1 MKAKKDRV
9 YKEAPTLPSLI
20 PPWLAAILSAV
31 IPGLGQALGRA
42 LKRGIIIFTSFA
54 TLVGLLIWRFQVAA
68 PRDTGVVNIVL
79 KAFRLQPV
87 FIVIAVFFALMYI
100 WNIVDAYQIAKS
112 AGKPEKRKPVLV
124 FALILIVFFLIG
136 WQIGKIDLYG
146 FFTEFDDSFPILQQ
160 VLWPWEKAISY
171 PTEEVIGTAEL
182 GFPCTDAPPPQSEPR
197 EDKPYLIADPTCG
210 TPTMEEVGKNPETGD
225 WERMV
230 TPGTVITVEGFN
242 FDPAQE
248 VEIWWRDSAGR
259 FYIHRDLETDTNLKV
274 MPDED
279 GYFEVDLV
287 WPFPIGDTIRTNVD
301 GVAEWQLQGKQIS
314 RIGTWEI
321 SEELELAFVLMIE
334 TIFIGMMATFFGVI
348 LSVPVSFLAAR
359 NLMSASPFTLGI
371 YYFVRF
377 ILNVIRSIEPLI
389 WAILAIIIVGLG
401 PFAGILALTVH
412 SIAALGKLYSEA
424 IESIDPGP
432 IEAVQATGANWFQ
445 IVMFGVVPQIIPP
458 FVSFTI
464 YRWDINI
471 RMSTII
477 GIVGGGGIGYILV
490 QWIRNW
496 KYQEAGIAVWFIA
509 ITVAVL
515 DYVSAE
521 IRERFV

>member
-1 MKAKKDRV
+1 MKAKKQKI
-9 YKEAPTLPSLI
+9 YKEEPSLPSLVQ
-20 PPWLAAILSAV
+20 PWLAAVFSAI

-42 LKRGIIIFTSFA
+42 IKRGIIIFASFA
-54 TLVGLLIWRFQVAA
+54 SLFGMLIWRFQIAA
-68 PRDTGVVNIVL
+68 PRDTGIKDIVL
-79 KAFRLQPV
+79 KAFKLQPI
-87 FIVIAVFFALMYI
+87 FIVIAIFFILTYI
-100 WNIVDAYQIAKS
+100 WNIVDAYQVAKA
-112 AGKPEKRKPVLV
+112 AGKPDKRKPFLV
-124 FALILIVFFLIG
+124 FFLIIFVFFLIG

-146 FFTEFDDSFPILQQ
+146 FFSQLDDSFPILKQ
-160 VLWPWEKAISY
+160 VIWPWEKAISY
-171 PTEEVIGTAEL
+171 PTIEVIGKAEI
-182 GFPCTDAPPPQSEPR
+182 FSPCTDNPPPQSEPR
-197 EDKPYLIADPTCG
+197 EDKPYLIVDPTCG
-210 TPTMEEVGKNPETGD
+210 DPTMEEVGKNPVTGD

-230 TPGTVITVEGFN
+230 TPGTEIHLEGFN
-242 FDPAQE
+242 YDPDRE

-259 FYIHRDLETDTNLKV
+259 FYIHRDLESSSNLKV
-274 MPDED
+274 TPDEN
-279 GYFEVDLV
+279 GYFEVDVV
-287 WPFPIGDTIRTNVD
+287 WPFPIGGEMRTNVD
-301 GVAEWQLQGKQIS
+301 GVAEWELQAKQIS
-314 RIGTWEI
+314 RIGTWEF
-321 SEELELAFVLMIE
+321 SEELELALVLMIE

-359 NLMSASPFTLGI
+359 NLMNASAFTLGI
-371 YYFVRF
+371 YYATRF

-496 KYQEAGIAVWFIA
+496 KYQEAGIAVWLIA

>member
-1 MKAKKDRV
+1 
-9 YKEAPTLPSLI
+9 
-20 PPWLAAILSAV
+20 
-31 IPGLGQALGRA
+31 
-42 LKRGIIIFTSFA
+42 
-54 TLVGLLIWRFQVAA
+54 
-68 PRDTGVVNIVL
+68 
-79 KAFRLQPV
+79 
-87 FIVIAVFFALMYI
+87 
-100 WNIVDAYQIAKS
+100 
-112 AGKPEKRKPVLV
+112 
-124 FALILIVFFLIG
+124 
-136 WQIGKIDLYG
+136 
-146 FFTEFDDSFPILQQ
+146 
-160 VLWPWEKAISY
+160 
-171 PTEEVIGTAEL
+171 
-182 GFPCTDAPPPQSEPR
+182 
-197 EDKPYLIADPTCG
+197 
-210 TPTMEEVGKNPETGD
+210 
-225 WERMV
+225 
-230 TPGTVITVEGFN
+230 
-242 FDPAQE
+242 
-248 VEIWWRDSAGR
+248 
-259 FYIHRDLETDTNLKV
+259 
-274 MPDED
+274 
-279 GYFEVDLV
+279 
-287 WPFPIGDTIRTNVD
+287 
-301 GVAEWQLQGKQIS
+301 
-314 RIGTWEI
+314 
-321 SEELELAFVLMIE
+321 
-334 TIFIGMMATFFGVI
+334 MMATFFGVI

-359 NLMSASPFTLGI
+359 NLMNASAFTLGI
-371 YYFVRF
+371 YYATRF

-496 KYQEAGIAVWFIA
+496 KYQEAGIAVWLIA